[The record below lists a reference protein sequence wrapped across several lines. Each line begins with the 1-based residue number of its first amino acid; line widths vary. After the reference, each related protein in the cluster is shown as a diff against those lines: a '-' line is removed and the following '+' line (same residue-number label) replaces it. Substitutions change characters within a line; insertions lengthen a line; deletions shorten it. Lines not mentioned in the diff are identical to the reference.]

1 MRADPQTEDFKL
13 NLPADLLSALDR
25 RPIAIREDLRI
36 EGWRP
41 SFLGRILELLTGGR
55 RR

>member
-1 MRADPQTEDFKL
+1 MRADPRTEDFRL

-25 RPIAIREDLRI
+25 RPIGPRDELRI

-41 SFLGRILELLTGGR
+41 TFLGRILERLTGGR